1 MEKASGV
8 SVINLVPAL
17 DGDKVLTRRPPAV
30 ETGGGVISVLSVSPL
45 LDDHDALDR
54 ILHPPYWKVYKA
66 GTLTSALA
74 VLKRNRPRLMV
85 CECNLG
91 RETWRE
97 ALAQIMLTPEP
108 PLLIV
113 ASRLADSDLWA
124 EALNLGAYD
133 VLAKPFDRAELTRT
147 LTSAWLHWRDRHDV
161 ARPPALWR
169 AATGF

>member
-1 MEKASGV
+1 MSI
-8 SVINLVPAL
+8 SNLIPAL
-17 DGDKVLTRRPPAV
+17 AGDEVLTRKPLAI
-30 ETGGGVISVLSVSPL
+30 ETGGGVIPVLSVSPL

-54 ILHPPYWKVYKA
+54 ILHPPHWKLYKA
-66 GTLTSALA
+66 DTLELA
-74 VLKRNRPRLMV
+74 MAVYKRNRPPLMV

-97 ALAQIMLTPEP
+97 VLAQITLTPEP

-113 ASRLADSDLWA
+113 ASRLADAYLWA

-147 LTSAWLHWRDRHDV
+147 LTSAWLHWRDQQGV
-161 ARPPALWR
+161 ARPVLWR
-169 AATGF
+169 AAGY